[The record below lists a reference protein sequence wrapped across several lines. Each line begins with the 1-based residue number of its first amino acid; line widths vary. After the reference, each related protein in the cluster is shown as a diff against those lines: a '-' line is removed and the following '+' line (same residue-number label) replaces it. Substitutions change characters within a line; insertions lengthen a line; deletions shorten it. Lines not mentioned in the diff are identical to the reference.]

1 MCGICGIVGREAEG
15 EAAVLR
21 AMARRIGHRGPDAE
35 GFHLAEGVA
44 LGNRRLEV
52 IDLETGRQPL
62 SNEDGTVWVT
72 FNGEIYNY
80 PELRDELERAGHR
93 FRSRTDTE
101 VLVHLY
107 EEHGVGCVDRL
118 RGMFAFAVWDDS
130 RRTLFAARDRLGQK
144 PFFYAER
151 AGRLYFASEV
161 KSLLAHPR
169 LTAEPEPA
177 AVDYFLTFRF
187 VPPPLTMFRGV
198 QSLPPG
204 HWLSWR
210 EGDLEI
216 GRYWSPD
223 FTGMEVRSEQEWLE
237 ALRERLRDAVRC
249 HLLSDVPVGALL
261 SGGLDSGIVVALMAE
276 ALDEPFS
283 TFCVGSESRSFDE
296 RPFARVVA
304 AHVGADHRERC
315 VGPDRLRC
323 LPRIVHHLDAPTDP
337 IAACFFE
344 SARLA
349 SEEVKVVLGGD
360 GGDEMFAGFDRF
372 AAFRWVG
379 WYARLPRWVREQVV
393 RPAVERLRISFG
405 YKSPAEKARWLATVG
420 VAEGMGERYAR
431 MNSYFRFGAED
442 RRGLY
447 GPGLR
452 SALADQQAELAV
464 SRPFDEAAARDL
476 LHRMIYTD
484 LVTRFPE
491 HTLLLTDRL
500 SMAHG
505 LEARSPLLDDRLTE
519 LCAAM
524 PADMKVRGR
533 TTKYALRQVARDY
546 LPPEIVRRPKQGFQ
560 FPLAEWLLDEGVLE
574 GVRHSLTAG
583 PLVRWEWVR
592 REALETLFHEHGA
605 RRADHH
611 VRIWLLQSLD
621 LWCRMYV
628 EGAEVEELEA
638 RMLAR
643 PDGSTSKTAGSP
655 VRSQS
660 ARAAR
665 ASAGRS
671 APS

>member
-1 MCGICGIVGREAEG
+1 MCGICGIVGRNAEG
-15 EAAVLR
+15 EATSLR
-21 AMARRIGHRGPDAE
+21 AMARGIAHRGPDAE

-52 IDLETGRQPL
+52 IDLETGDQPL
-62 SNEDGTVWVT
+62 CNEDGTVWVT

-93 FRSRTDTE
+93 FRSQTDTE

-118 RGMFAFAVWDDS
+118 RGMFAFAVWDAS
-130 RRTLFAARDRLGQK
+130 RRTLFAARDRFGQK

-151 AGRLYFASEV
+151 DGRLYFASEV
-161 KSLLAHPR
+161 KSFLAHPR

-187 VPPPLTMFRGV
+187 VPPPLTMFRGIHN
-198 QSLPPG
+198 LPPG
-204 HWLSWR
+204 HSLTWR
-210 EGDLEI
+210 EGTLEI

-223 FTGMEVRSEQEWLE
+223 FTRTETRSKEEWLE

-261 SGGLDSGIVVALMAE
+261 SGGLDSGIVVGLMAE
-276 ALDEPFS
+276 ALDAPFR

-296 RPFARVVA
+296 RPFARTVA
-304 AHVGADHRERC
+304 SHVGATHRERC
-315 VGPDRLRC
+315 VGPERLRC
-323 LPRIVHHLDAPTDP
+323 LPRIVRHLDAPTDP
-337 IAACFFE
+337 IAACFYE

-349 SEEVKVVLGGD
+349 AEDVKVVLGGD

-379 WYARLPRWVREQVV
+379 WYGRLPRWIREQVV
-393 RPAVERLRISFG
+393 RPAVERLRTSFG
-405 YKSPAEKARWLATVG
+405 YKNPAEKARWLIEVAA
-420 VAEGMGERYAR
+420 AEGFGERYAR
-431 MNSYFRFGAED
+431 MSSYFRFGAEA
-442 RRGLY
+442 RHGLY
-447 GPGLR
+447 GRGLR
-452 SALADQQAELAV
+452 SALAGQRAEEAV
-464 SRPFDEAAARDL
+464 ARPFDEAPARDL

-505 LEARSPLLDDRLTE
+505 LEARSPLLDDRLAE

-546 LPPEIVRRPKQGFQ
+546 LPSEIVRRPKQGFQ
-560 FPLAEWLLDEGVLE
+560 FPVAEWLLDDGGLE
-574 GVRHSLTAG
+574 GVRRSLASG

-592 REALETLFHEHGA
+592 REAVEILFREHA
-605 RRADHH
+605 DRRADHH

-621 LWCRMYV
+621 LWCRMYL
-628 EGAEVEELEA
+628 EGAGVDELESGILGRA
-638 RMLAR
+638 SSA
-643 PDGSTSKTAGSP
+643 PKISASP
-655 VRSQS
+655 RVRSPS
-660 ARAAR
+660 APAPP